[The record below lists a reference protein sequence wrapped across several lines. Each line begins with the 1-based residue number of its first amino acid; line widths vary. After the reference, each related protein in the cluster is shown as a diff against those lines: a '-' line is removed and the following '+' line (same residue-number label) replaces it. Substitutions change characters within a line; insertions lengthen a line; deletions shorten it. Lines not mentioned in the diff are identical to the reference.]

1 MLGLAVGT
9 LGLGTL
15 VPEGRTLVPEEGTLA
30 PEGGALGI
38 LRVVVEDKGQIAV
51 DSWWMEVAR
60 VMVSVHHGCR
70 AVGYPSVSQ
79 TTIYLIYLLHST
91 FYTRIKMSLR
101 LSILKSSSESRVSR
115 ERGEIRLSPS
125 HQRETRGTVRY
136 SRKKSRAPSRLQ
148 VTFGQLKST
157 QIKFILKIKQSKLS

>member
-15 VPEGRTLVPEEGTLA
+15 GLGTLVPEGGTLVLEGYTLA

-51 DSWWMEVAR
+51 DSWWVEVGR
-60 VMVSVHHGCR
+60 VMVSVHQGCR
-70 AVGYPSVSQ
+70 AVGYSSVSQ
-79 TTIYLIYLLHST
+79 TTIYLIYLLHSA

-101 LSILKSSSESRVSR
+101 LSILKPSFVSLVECVSR

-125 HQRETRGTVRY
+125 HQRETRETMRY
-136 SRKKSRAPSRLQ
+136 SRKNHVLASSGDLRTA
-148 VTFGQLKST
+148 
-157 QIKFILKIKQSKLS
+157 